1 VVLFDTPALTTLILA
16 MRYRV
21 ELLIRADADEEAVHE
36 ILMRANTYAII
47 ETVEA
52 TRHSGGEDYLF
63 TATIDAPSP
72 EAALGAVLTVLAQ
85 TSGYVGLVEEGSVRR
100 VVIEREG

>member
-1 VVLFDTPALTTLILA
+1 

-21 ELLIRADADEEAVHE
+21 ELLLRANADDEAVHE

-52 TRHSGGEDYLF
+52 TRDKADEVHLF
-63 TATIDAPSP
+63 TARIDAPSP
-72 EAALGAVLTVLAQ
+72 EAALGSVLTVLAQ
-85 TSGYVGLVEEGSVRR
+85 TSGHVGLAEEGSVRR
-100 VVIEREG
+100 VLIEREE